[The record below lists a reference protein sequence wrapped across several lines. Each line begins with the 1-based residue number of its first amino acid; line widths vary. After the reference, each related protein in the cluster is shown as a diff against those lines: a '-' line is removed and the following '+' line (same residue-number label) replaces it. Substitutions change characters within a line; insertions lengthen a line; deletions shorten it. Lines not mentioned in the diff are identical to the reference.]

1 MGIDDDSKSGLGKL
15 FLPHARILYSADIS
29 LCWTGPD
36 QALPPS
42 KYKKDVNVLIDYM
55 LTKEN
60 NIVWSQSSC
69 DHAKCDSITESR

>member
-1 MGIDDDSKSGLGKL
+1 MYNNLIFDSEKICLLVVSMGIDDDSKSGLGKL

-42 KYKKDVNVLIDYM
+42 KYRKDVNVLIDYM
-55 LTKEN
+55 LN
-60 NIVWSQSSC
+60 
-69 DHAKCDSITESR
+69 